1 MKAKTTGMTRDFM
14 KDIRALILRGCDVAI
29 TDITPKVDGIEFTFE
44 WADRVRGRQET
55 RTIVFETEKGDKK

>member
-1 MKAKTTGMTRDFM
+1 MRVKTTGATKDFM

-29 TDITPKVDGIEFTFE
+29 TDITPKTDGIEFTFE

>member
-1 MKAKTTGMTRDFM
+1 MKVKTTGTTKDFM
-14 KDIRALILRGCDVAI
+14 KDIRTLILRGCDVAI

-55 RTIVFETEKGDKK
+55 RSIIFETEKR